1 MTDPKKAVKVTVL
14 PAGHP
19 LLRNLNIGQQQHV
32 VIRPQ
37 QQQQHV
43 VVQQPQLVVRPQQLV
58 QQQQQQPIIYQVRQ
72 PGQQQIIIRQQTP
85 TSQLRPQQVVIRS
98 SGVQQQQQNITNNG
112 QQFVVKTNNIP
123 QSAQIK
129 LSPGSDGQIKLTPQQ
144 LAAITG
150 GTTSINNGQQQF
162 VIKQQQPIAVRK
174 QAPPQQILIKTSQ
187 QHSHDSKS
195 NLVQKSGSPIKS
207 VVVTGLVT
215 TKSFTTVAG
224 STQPVVTYIKQ
235 NTSLSPAK
243 MQTNSLVKTGPQ
255 IITVKP
261 ELLNKKTLVPVARS
275 HISKQSVVSPG
286 LVTSHPGNVVR
297 LTPGQ
302 VTSLRAAPGLTSGPP
317 LPTQPVPSAIRTLQP
332 VSSSQLLRGLTPV
345 SRGNNVL
352 TTPNIMTPVSAPPGL
367 RTLTPVSPLSLPA
380 SLRGLTP
387 VSPRQVTVRP
397 GVSLLS
403 PPRTIQPKVPPATSA
418 AAPAVVEALQ
428 LVTADGRLITAEGL
442 QLLSP
447 SGAVVEAKSLLRNL
461 SSPLASPNKSPVKL
475 PTSELDT
482 AQLISSIQTP
492 VPLSVK
498 TQANLAT
505 SQPPA
510 SIFSGSLQPLVSL
523 PSSDSPPPLQVV
535 PPQIKLPTSPLKD
548 TKDLLLRTKV
558 QSRDPMLTR
567 AVSPSQILPPPAS
580 VVQRSLKNSTNISD
594 LLPTQPLLPSEI
606 NSCLNPVKSLTKS
619 FDSKPSSSNLH
630 KPVKPKFK
638 SKKESHRAKVQKLEA
653 RLNCQPILSVINKKL
668 SNNNELYLNDS
679 EVEKDYLTCVERET
693 RGEELTKAMAAAEN
707 KYYDIHNLCRYVD
720 FTNFASDDEALD
732 SLNESLDETYLHDM
746 MKKHI
751 KRKKRKKFLLSA
763 ENDVDTSLSMKKYL
777 KGRGR
782 GRPSKAPCGQ
792 EAGADQSKNRR
803 QRLWVSIMK
812 KEVNKAGKARSYNIK
827 EKLGNAKRLA
837 AACMR
842 VQRLRAMESQRS
854 MKEAFWRAK
863 RLTREMQAAWR
874 KQEREEKQKN
884 KAKEKA
890 AQEQRKHDIELL
902 EAKRQQRK
910 LNFLITQTE
919 LYAHFMAG
927 KLGEKS
933 PDKVVEAEKRILS
946 QLDSDITDE
955 RLRDLDSYDA
965 EATKAAA
972 RQTARVAAK
981 KTEYLA
987 SNFDQ
992 KCGADTLL
1000 TMSEAAETAGDRP
1013 QPGIFQ
1019 VHLFVRC
1026 RFHSE
1031 RTLLMGGYIVN
1042 CINIEVPTLT
1052 PFSLHLSK
1060 TKCVSLRTLEQH

>member
-19 LLRNLNIGQQQHV
+19 LLRNLNLGQQHV

-37 QQQQHV
+37 QQQQV
-43 VVQQPQLVVRPQQLV
+43 VVQQPQFVVRPQQLV
-58 QQQQQQPIIYQVRQ
+58 QQQQQQPTVYQVRQ
-72 PGQQQIIIRQQTP
+72 PGQQQIIIRQQAP
-85 TSQLRPQQVVIRS
+85 SSQLRPPQVVIRS
-98 SGVQQQQQNITNNG
+98 PGVQQQQPNITSNG
-112 QQFVVKTNNIP
+112 QQFVVKTNN
-123 QSAQIK
+123 QTQIR

-150 GTTSINNGQQQF
+150 GATTINSGQQQF
-162 VIKQQQPIAVRK
+162 VIKQQQQPLAVRK
-174 QAPPQQILIKTSQ
+174 QAPPQQILLKASYQQQKQSQ
-187 QHSHDSKS
+187 DSKS
-195 NLVQKSGSPIKS
+195 ILLQRSAVSPIKS

-235 NTSLSPAK
+235 TTSPSPTKAK
-243 MQTNSLVKTGPQ
+243 PGPH

-261 ELLNKKTLVPVARS
+261 ELLNKKTLVPVPRPQV
-275 HISKQSVVSPG
+275 SKQS
-286 LVTSHPGNVVR
+286 LVTSGNVVR
-297 LTPGQ
+297 LGPGNV
-302 VTSLRAAPGLTSGPP
+302 VTSLRPALPSEPVAP
-317 LPTQPVPSAIRTLQP
+317 AIRTLQP

-345 SRGNNVL
+345 TRGKYIHSSDL
-352 TTPNIMTPVSAPPGL
+352 CQHDHYTSPVTEHPGL
-367 RTLTPVSPLSLPA
+367 RSLAPVSQPPVSSVAASLRSLTPV
-380 SLRGLTP
+380 TP
-387 VSPRQVTVRP
+387 VTRPPMSPRQVT
-397 GVSLLS
+397 VSLLS
-403 PPRTIQPKVPPATSA
+403 PPRSVHQPKFSSA
-418 AAPAVVEALQ
+418 PVMVDGLQ
-428 LVTADGRLITAEGL
+428 LVTADGRLVTAEGL
-442 QLLSP
+442 HLLSP
-447 SGAVVEAKSLLRNL
+447 GGAVMEAKSLLKNL
-461 SSPLASPNKSPVKL
+461 TSPLTSPQKSPVLL
-475 PTSELDT
+475 PTSCLDT

-492 VPLSVK
+492 VPLSAQ
-498 TQANLAT
+498 TRLT

-510 SIFSGSLQPLVSL
+510 SIFSSPLHPPVSL
-523 PSSDSPPPLQVV
+523 LSSDSPPPLQVV
-535 PPQIKLPTSPLKD
+535 PPQIKLPTSPIKNTREL
-548 TKDLLLRTKV
+548 
-558 QSRDPMLTR
+558 SRDLMLTR
-567 AVSPSQILPPPAS
+567 AVSPSQILPPPPS
-580 VVQRSLKNSTNISD
+580 VVQRKLKSSTNISD

-606 NSCLNPVKSLTKS
+606 NSCVNSMKSLTKS
-619 FDSKPSSSNLH
+619 FDTNPSSSNLP
-630 KPVKPKFK
+630 KPAKPKFK

-653 RLNCQPILSVINKKL
+653 RLNCQPILSIINKKL

-679 EVEKDYLTCVERET
+679 EVEREYLTCVEREA
-693 RGEELTKAMAAAEN
+693 RGEDLTKPMAAAEN

-720 FTNFASDDEALD
+720 FSNFASDDEAGD
-732 SLNESLDETYLHDM
+732 CLNESFDDTYLHDM
-746 MKKHI
+746 MKKHN

-763 ENDVDTSLSMKKYL
+763 ELDADTSLSLKKF
-777 KGRGR
+777 RGR
-782 GRPSKAPCGQ
+782 GRPSKVPHGQ
-792 EAGADQSKNRR
+792 EAEDKQGKNRR
-803 QRLWVSIMK
+803 QRLWVGIMK

-842 VQRLRAMESQRS
+842 VQRLRAMESQRY

-874 KQEREEKQKN
+874 KQEREERQKN

-890 AQEQRKHDIELL
+890 AQEQRKHDIDLL

-933 PDKVVEAEKRILS
+933 QDKVVEAEKRILS

-1000 TMSEAAETAGDRP
+1000 TMSEAAETAGSRP

-1019 VHLFVRC
+1019 VSINTYS
-1026 RFHSE
+1026 SE
-1031 RTLLMGGYIVN
+1031 VTLCM
-1042 CINIEVPTLT
+1042 
-1052 PFSLHLSK
+1052 
-1060 TKCVSLRTLEQH
+1060 

>member
-1 MTDPKKAVKVTVL
+1 ML
-14 PAGHP
+14 
-19 LLRNLNIGQQQHV
+19 
-32 VIRPQ
+32 
-37 QQQQHV
+37 
-43 VVQQPQLVVRPQQLV
+43 
-58 QQQQQQPIIYQVRQ
+58 
-72 PGQQQIIIRQQTP
+72 
-85 TSQLRPQQVVIRS
+85 TS
-98 SGVQQQQQNITNNG
+98 
-112 QQFVVKTNNIP
+112 
-123 QSAQIK
+123 
-129 LSPGSDGQIKLTPQQ
+129 D
-144 LAAITG
+144 
-150 GTTSINNGQQQF
+150 
-162 VIKQQQPIAVRK
+162 
-174 QAPPQQILIKTSQ
+174 
-187 QHSHDSKS
+187 HS
-195 NLVQKSGSPIKS
+195 
-207 VVVTGLVT
+207 LVT
-215 TKSFTTVAG
+215 D
-224 STQPVVTYIKQ
+224 Y
-235 NTSLSPAK
+235 
-243 MQTNSLVKTGPQ
+243 
-255 IITVKP
+255 
-261 ELLNKKTLVPVARS
+261 
-275 HISKQSVVSPG
+275 
-286 LVTSHPGNVVR
+286 
-297 LTPGQ
+297 
-302 VTSLRAAPGLTSGPP
+302 
-317 LPTQPVPSAIRTLQP
+317 
-332 VSSSQLLRGLTPV
+332 
-345 SRGNNVL
+345 
-352 TTPNIMTPVSAPPGL
+352 PVSAPPGL
-367 RTLTPVSPLSLPA
+367 RGLTPVPQPPVVRTLTPVSSVSLPA
-380 SLRGLTP
+380 SLRTLTP
-387 VSPRQVTVRP
+387 VSSSKVSPRQVTVIPSSSNPDPRP

-403 PPRTIQPKVPPATSA
+403 PPRSLQSRLPPASSS
-418 AAPAVVEALQ
+418 AAPAVVEGLQ
-428 LVTADGRLITAEGL
+428 LVTADGRLVTAEGL
-442 QLLSP
+442 HLLSP

-461 SSPLASPNKSPVKL
+461 SSPLTSPQKSPVKL
-475 PTSELDT
+475 PTSELDA

-510 SIFSGSLQPLVSL
+510 SIFSGSLHPPVSL
-523 PSSDSPPPLQVV
+523 LSSDSPPPLQVV

-548 TKDLLLRTKV
+548 AKDLLLGTKD
-558 QSRDPMLTR
+558 QSKDLMLTK
-567 AVSPSQILPPPAS
+567 AVSPSQILPPPPS

-606 NSCLNPVKSLTKS
+606 DSCLNPVKSLTKS

-653 RLNCQPILSVINKKL
+653 RLNCQPILSIINKKL
-668 SNNNELYLNDS
+668 SNNNEIYLNDS
-679 EVEKDYLTCVERET
+679 EAEKDYLACVEREA
-693 RGEELTKAMAAAEN
+693 RGEELTKPMAAAEN

-720 FTNFASDDEALD
+720 FTNFTSDDEAVD
-732 SLNESLDETYLHDM
+732 CLDESFDDTYLHDM
-746 MKKHI
+746 MKKHV
-751 KRKKRKKFLLSA
+751 KRKKRKKFLLSV
-763 ENDVDTSLSMKKYL
+763 ENEMYTSLSKKFM

-782 GRPSKAPCGQ
+782 GRPSKGPGGP
-792 EAGADQSKNRR
+792 ESEADQGKNRR
-803 QRLWVSIMK
+803 QRLWVSIVK

-842 VQRLRAMESQRS
+842 VQRLRAMESQRA

-874 KQEREEKQKN
+874 RQEREEKQKN

-933 PDKVVEAEKRILS
+933 QEKGKEDEKRILS
-946 QLDSDITDE
+946 QLDSDIMDE

-1019 VHLFVRC
+1019 VSQQKC
-1026 RFHSE
+1026 R
-1031 RTLLMGGYIVN
+1031 
-1042 CINIEVPTLT
+1042 NI
-1052 PFSLHLSK
+1052 
-1060 TKCVSLRTLEQH
+1060 